1 MSKSTAIDL
10 IHVTTEQDADGVL
23 HQVENSHHVY
33 AKVDSVTSAEFFEGG
48 RNGLNPSL
56 RFLVFT
62 GDYHGEQ
69 IVRHAGMRYGVYRTY
84 VRGDT
89 TEVYVER
96 KGGTNGT
103 DNAT

>member
-10 IHVTTEQDADGVL
+10 IRVTTAQDADGVFR
-23 HQVENSHHVY
+23 ETETARHVF

-69 IVRHAGMRYGVYRTY
+69 IVCHAGLRYGVYRTY

-96 KGGTNGT
+96 KGGTNG
-103 DNAT
+103 NAN